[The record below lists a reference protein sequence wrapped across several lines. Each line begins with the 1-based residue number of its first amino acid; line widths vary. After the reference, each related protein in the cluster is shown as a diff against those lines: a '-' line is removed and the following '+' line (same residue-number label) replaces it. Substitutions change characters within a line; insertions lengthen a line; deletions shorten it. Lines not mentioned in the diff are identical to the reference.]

1 MGWLFNQ
8 PIFIRLLKIEILHH
22 SVIQSVAKDLGNI
35 LYVIEILPPYGRLN
49 DNMIDV
55 FNFDPLSST

>member
-49 DNMIDV
+49 DKKEKL
-55 FNFDPLSST
+55 FTL